1 MIDKK
6 FMKEIGLIIVSVV
19 LFIGC
24 SVSSDT
30 VKMTVASEKQVAVG
44 VAPMDVFLVKEG
56 DATEWT
62 FFYSDIEGFDYDAQ
76 YGNYVIISHGG
87 GWFTMYAHGR
97 YGSVIVSPGQ
107 KVERGQKIM
116 TMGDTGYSYG
126 QHLHFELVYNPY
138 SLQYSGAYRID
149 PLPYLKGN

>member
-6 FMKEIGLIIVSVV
+6 FMKKIGLIIVSVV

-56 DATEWT
+56 DATEWM
-62 FFYSDIEGFDYDAQ
+62 FFYSDIEGFDYESGYEYVLEVKKERVEEPIPADASSIK
-76 YGNYVIISHGG
+76 YILVKEISK
-87 GWFTMYAHGR
+87 
-97 YGSVIVSPGQ
+97 IQ
-107 KVERGQKIM
+107 KESS
-116 TMGDTGYSYG
+116 D
-126 QHLHFELVYNPY
+126 
-138 SLQYSGAYRID
+138 
-149 PLPYLKGN
+149 LP